1 VADDYGREKVG
12 CSEDPDKAY
21 AWGWVG
27 VMYLITAII
36 MGAVVMASLLIAV
49 ITAAMEE
56 TMGAIEISQK
66 QAKTI
71 AAARRQCV
79 WRYSYYHYHYH
90 FQLTRLAPS
99 SGTAST

>member
-1 VADDYGREKVG
+1 
-12 CSEDPDKAY
+12 
-21 AWGWVG
+21 
-27 VMYLITAII
+27 MYLITAII